1 MRLYI
6 TLFLIIVLIAIAFIF
21 GSQNEQMLTLNYL
34 IARSE
39 MTVAAAVSLFTSIG
53 FVLGLLIT
61 ILWRLIRKG
70 KKAIA
75 NKQIQEQ

>member
-39 MTVAAAVSLFTSIG
+39 MTVAAAVSLFTGIG

-75 NKQIQEQ
+75 NKQNQEQ